1 MGVIGGHLYE
11 VWEVYGDPMGVI
23 GCRLYKVWEVFGD
36 PMGVIGVV
44 YIRFGKCLVTLGG
57 HWAPKS

>member
-1 MGVIGGHLYE
+1 M

-44 YIRFGKCLVTLGG
+44 YMRFGKCLVTLGG
-57 HWAPKS
+57 HRGPKS